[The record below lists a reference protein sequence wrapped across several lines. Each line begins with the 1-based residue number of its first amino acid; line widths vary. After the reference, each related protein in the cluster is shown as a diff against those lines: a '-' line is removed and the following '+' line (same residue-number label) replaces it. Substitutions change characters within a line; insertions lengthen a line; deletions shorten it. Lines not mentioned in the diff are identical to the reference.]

1 MGVGPLFLDLAPSD
15 AFSAELEPEPGSR
28 ESALEWAQVFLDLA
42 VTVDQ
47 EGFSYA
53 AGRLIM
59 ASSQLREWAEE

>member
-15 AFSAELEPEPGSR
+15 VFFAEPVPEPGSR

-42 VTVDQ
+42 LALDQ